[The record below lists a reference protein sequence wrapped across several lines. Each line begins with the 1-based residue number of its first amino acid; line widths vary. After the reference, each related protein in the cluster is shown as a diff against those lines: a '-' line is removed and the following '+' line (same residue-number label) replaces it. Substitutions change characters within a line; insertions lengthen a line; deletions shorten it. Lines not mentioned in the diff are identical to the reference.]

1 MLRINKVVIISFL
14 IFTQWLSWA
23 QNNTNSPYTRFGYGE
38 LADRSFGAGRAMGG
52 VGIGLRSSKQINPMN
67 PASYSCMDTLTF
79 LFDFGA
85 SGQVSWF
92 YDGTNKQRQLNGNVE
107 YIALQFPITRRLAV
121 SVGLLPFSHVG
132 YEFGETRTENG
143 LSWGE
148 SFSGSGSLSDLYFTD
163 FKDNFCA
170 GVVDYLGQEQVMVN
184 SGVLLINLQKWR
196 EENAEKLIFN
206 YIEHN
211 KEKISSG
218 DQEIIN
224 AVFKDKILLL
234 PDMWNVQ
241 TLNFY
246 SFSNYEMNYGI
257 VHFIGGSKPWLFGSF
272 MPFKKK
278 FFYYMSKTEWGC
290 PSLFWQFVSNVY
302 SYLRYLK
309 RVPFFWLRPRFFKA
323 LKNGIARGLG
333 FKLKT
338 NLI

>member
-1 MLRINKVVIISFL
+1 MCKKGGKVSILNICLACDDNYAQYAGVVIASVLLNSNKDESFVFY
-14 IFTQWLSWA
+14 IIA
-23 QNNTNSPYTRFGYGE
+23 QNLSEKNIVNLFALKNIKNCEIKIITPPEEFFE
-38 LADRSFGAGRAMGG
+38 
-52 VGIGLRSSKQINPMN
+52 VCKEVK
-67 PASYSCMDTLTF
+67 TLTHITLPSYF
-79 LFDFGA
+79 RLRVA
-85 SGQVSWF
+85 SLLDAEDRVLYLDS
-92 YDGTNKQRQLNGNVE
+92 DLIVE
-107 YIALQFPITRRLAV
+107 K
-121 SVGLLPFSHVG
+121 
-132 YEFGETRTENG
+132 
-143 LSWGE
+143 
-148 SFSGSGSLSDLYFTD
+148 SLSDLYFTD